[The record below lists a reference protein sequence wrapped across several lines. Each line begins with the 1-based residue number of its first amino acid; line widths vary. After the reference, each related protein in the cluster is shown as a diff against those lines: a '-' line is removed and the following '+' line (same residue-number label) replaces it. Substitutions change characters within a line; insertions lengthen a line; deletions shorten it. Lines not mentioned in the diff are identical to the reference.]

1 MLTVAVYF
9 SVQLTPTSPLTSHTR
24 QVLSY
29 TEYYNLW
36 PFYTYTRRCTSKNVL
51 LLCSFFPSLFFIILL
66 DMFSHFI
73 HLFGEVRCCC
83 LYVTRPYY
91 RTTPPGHVTV
101 LLHVSAVNIADIFIG
116 MNTQRKNKNFS
127 TLVFYREAANEG
139 NYGHCSH
146 DLWLK
151 EEVRSSV

>member
-66 DMFSHFI
+66 DMFFPLHSLVRWSPLLLLVRHTALLPHYTTRACYCTFTCLSSE
-73 HLFGEVRCCC
+73 HCWYFYWNEHSAKKQEFLYSRVLSWSGKRGKLWSLF
-83 LYVTRPYY
+83 
-91 RTTPPGHVTV
+91 
-101 LLHVSAVNIADIFIG
+101 SW
-116 MNTQRKNKNFS
+116 
-127 TLVFYREAANEG
+127 LVA
-139 NYGHCSH
+139 
-146 DLWLK
+146 
-151 EEVRSSV
+151 

>member
-1 MLTVAVYF
+1 MLQSTITYDH
-9 SVQLTPTSPLTSHTR
+9 STHTH
-24 QVLSY
+24 VVVPAKMFCFY
-29 TEYYNLW
+29 V
-36 PFYTYTRRCTSKNVL
+36 PF
-51 LLCSFFPSLFFIILL
+51 FHLFFSSFYWTC
-66 DMFSHFI
+66 FSHFI

-151 EEVRSSV
+151 EEVRSV